1 MKKYVILGASAAG
14 VNAIGAIRS
23 LDNTGLITLVS
34 EDDAI
39 YSRCILH
46 HFLSGARDEKAL
58 QFIDDDFI
66 PKHKVNWK
74 KGVRAVSLDPSARQ
88 VTLSD
93 GSAEPYDKL
102 LVATGAQTA
111 FPPIPGMQG
120 ENAVRAAGIYGL
132 RTLDDARKIKAAA
145 KNATSIVILGGGLI
159 GIDAA
164 SGLLHRGKPITL
176 IEGQHNMLPLQ
187 LDKTAAQGYEQMFS
201 NHGGKQYYHV
211 MVKEITKDANGAVS
225 GVTLSAGTRIECDM
239 IVCATGV
246 KANVNV
252 LDNSGIIVDA
262 KGLVFNGRGET
273 NDSAVYGAG
282 DVGGKNPI
290 WPLAVKEGIIA
301 GANMAGASME
311 HTDFFGSKSAMSF
324 WGIKTLSMGIHTPPD
339 TTYTIEIEQ
348 RDGAYKKIVHKNGKI
363 YGALIQ
369 GDLSYAGI
377 LTQLIAQKIDVSR
390 VKKSLFSIDYSDFF
404 ALKQNFEFTYEEV

>member
-23 LDNTGLITLVS
+23 LDNKGLITLVS

-46 HFLSGARDEKAL
+46 HFLSGARDEKGL

-66 PKHKVNWK
+66 VKHKVNWK
-74 KGVRAVSLDPSARQ
+74 KGVCAVSLDPAARK

-102 LVATGAQTA
+102 LVATGARTA
-111 FPPIPGMQG
+111 FPPIPGIQG
-120 ENAVRAAGIYGL
+120 ENAARSAGIYGL
-132 RTLDDARKIKAAA
+132 RTLDDARNIKAAA
-145 KNATSIVILGGGLI
+145 KNAASIVILGGGLI

-164 SGLLHRGKPITL
+164 SGLLDRGKPITL
-176 IEGQHNMLPLQ
+176 IEGQNNMLPLQ

-201 NHGGKQYYHV
+201 KHGGKQYYHV
-211 MVKEITKDANGAVS
+211 TVKEIAKDANGAVS
-225 GVTLSAGTRIECDM
+225 GVTLSDGTHIGCDM

-246 KANVNV
+246 KANADV
-252 LDNSGIIVDA
+252 LENSGILVDA
-262 KGLVFNGRGET
+262 KGLVFNRRGET

-282 DVGGKNPI
+282 DVGGKSPI

-311 HTDFFGSKSAMSF
+311 HADFFGSKSAMSF

-339 TTYTIEIEQ
+339 TSYTIEIEQ
-348 RDGAYKKIVHKNGKI
+348 RDGNYKKIVHKNGRI

-390 VKKSLFSIDYSDFF
+390 VRKSLFSIDYSDFF
-404 ALKQNFEFTYEEV
+404 TLKQNLEFTYEEV